1 MPDFDIDLPDGQR
14 FTITAPDQQT
24 AYDSLMQH
32 LGDAAPQKP
41 KDRTFAETMYE
52 NLIGSGEIDTTGE
65 RIGSLIKGGG
75 AALARGASE
84 VIGLPSTIM
93 GGMDTL
99 AAKFGLLN
107 ENYKERDKWGF
118 REGLKNLTSPET
130 MRGAVTGLTGADLEY
145 KDPTT
150 AGKYVSTVGEFV
162 GGGGAKVPNIAAGLL
177 SEGAGQALE
186 GTSLET
192 AARIIGGI
200 TGGMGAGLLKGA
212 PKMDN
217 VDLDALFDTK
227 QLRYKE
233 VEDLKIKVAP
243 SFVDD
248 LIVRAKAATSE
259 ADYDPKLHKSTKSGF
274 RDLDARVG
282 KEQSITQLDRLR
294 QNLYTKYNEKREY
307 TLKLVIDELDDTID
321 AAMAGNPAL
330 KEARLAH
337 TRLKKAELLDMAFDR
352 SKLSAASAGSGGN
365 IENKMRQ
372 AVNVILKG
380 RDAKWFQPEE
390 IDVMRQFVLGD
401 FDQNALRL
409 IGKLSP
415 NGNGLMAALNIGA
428 VVANPYMLGVTAAG
442 GLAKAVSDSRTAT
455 NAQNLINMAG
465 TGVLPS
471 KPIQLAET
479 ARRLSGGLLSQFPQ

>member
-99 AAKFGLLN
+99 AAKFGLLP
-107 ENYKERDKWGF
+107 ENYKEIDKFG
-118 REGLKNLTSPET
+118 EGLKNLTSPET
-130 MRGAVTGLTGADLEY
+130 MRGAVTGLTGADLGY

-186 GTSLET
+186 GTPFET

-212 PKMDN
+212 PKMQTVDIDN
-217 VDLDALFDTK
+217 LRQVKNDAYQAVDDLNIVAPSSFADDLA
-227 QLRYKE
+227 RRANAAVKE
-233 VEDLKIKVAP
+233 VEYDP
-243 SFVDD
+243 DFD
-248 LIVRAKAATSE
+248 AAT
-259 ADYDPKLHKSTKSGF
+259 KSALKAINNRAGT
-274 RDLDARVG
+274 
-282 KEQSITQLDRLR
+282 EQSLSALDKLR
-294 QNLYTKYNEKREY
+294 QNLYAKYKRSPEDGVKALINE
-307 TLKLVIDELDDTID
+307 VDDTID
-321 AAMAGNPAL
+321 QIMGSNPAL
-330 KEARLAH
+330 KEARLANS
-337 TRLKKAELLDMAFDR
+337 RYKKAELLDMAFDK
-352 SKLSAASAGSGGN
+352 SKLEAASAGSGGN
-365 IENKMRQ
+365 VENKMRQ
-372 AVNVILKG
+372 AVKKILTG

-390 IDVMRQFVLGD
+390 IAVMRQFVLGD
-401 FDQNALRL
+401 FDQNTMRL

-428 VVANPYMLGVTAAG
+428 AVANPAMLGVTAVGA
-442 GLAKAVSDSRTAT
+442 LSKAASDSRTAT

-465 TGVLPS
+465 TG
-471 KPIQLAET
+471 KIPIAPMPLSET
-479 ARRLSGGLLSQFPQ
+479 AKRLTGGLLAQFPQ